1 MPEFV
6 VVLETTGPD
15 GEPWEQVV
23 SPRFSSEVEAA
34 AWRKENKLPHH
45 CRIRPVD
52 GIADEAKALLTGP
65 VQESL
70 KQKWQDGDAQALL
83 EAVQRYGYCR
93 EPLPLWCWTA
103 FHQAALKLSMYQVRD
118 LNEAFG
124 FDPKGRGRLPDR
136 NRKAR
141 LEWKVF
147 ILCREL
153 CKPGRGVSKAIFE
166 EVSQIMTDD
175 YGEKDVGK
183 TTVEDY
189 YYSVLKKIEAL
200 R

>member
-15 GEPWEQVV
+15 GEPWEQAV

-83 EAVQRYGYCR
+83 EAVQKYGYLQ
-93 EPLPLWCWTA
+93 EPLPLWCWAA
-103 FHQAALKLSMYQVRD
+103 FHEAALKLSMYQVRD

-124 FDPKGRGRLPDR
+124 FDPKKRGRLADR
-136 NRKAR
+136 NRQAN
-141 LEWKVF
+141 LEWPVF
-147 ILCREL
+147 VACQNL
-153 CKPGRGVSKAIFE
+153 CKPGRGVSKRIFS
-166 EVSQIMTDD
+166 EVSQIMEDE
-175 YGEKDVGK
+175 YGEAMTT
-183 TTVEDY
+183 TTVEKY
-189 YYSVLKKIEAL
+189 YYSALKRINAH